1 MPWNKSQIDSMGITQ
16 LVAGIKLWGN
26 TCCLMGMGMCIAVY
40 GECGRAFCNHG
51 VKRVWGL
58 QWSLGHGFIGVE

>member
-1 MPWNKSQIDSMGITQ
+1 MPWNKGQIDSMGITQ
-16 LVAGIKLWGN
+16 LVAGIKLFGGILVVLWGWV
-26 TCCLMGMGMCIAVY
+26 CIAVY

>member
-16 LVAGIKLWGN
+16 LVAGIKLFGGILVVLWGWVF
-26 TCCLMGMGMCIAVY
+26 IAVY
-40 GECGRAFCNHG
+40 GECGRAFCDHG

-58 QWSLGHGFIGVE
+58 